1 MFPSMSHFEGES
13 GDKLLLANKIH
24 EDNFYDIRAYTNK

>member
-24 EDNFYDIRAYTNK
+24 EDNFMT